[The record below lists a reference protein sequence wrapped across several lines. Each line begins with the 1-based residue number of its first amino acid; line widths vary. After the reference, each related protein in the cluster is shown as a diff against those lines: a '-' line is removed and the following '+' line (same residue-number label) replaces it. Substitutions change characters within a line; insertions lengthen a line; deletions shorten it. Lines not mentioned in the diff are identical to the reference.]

1 MWVRKTNNLHTI
13 NININTIGD
22 FGLFFSASLCC
33 FVFHTY
39 IYIYTCIY
47 TYKTSL
53 CFFSFSSIFYI
64 CVLFTPVKHWANI
77 IIMYGV
83 CVCFSFLISITFL
96 CIRMGFIHIT
106 HTLSVCWAQREKN
119 YIRCVTYE
127 GELWKHRFIWF
138 DIITFVIVWNEKKE
152 TTNN

>member
-1 MWVRKTNNLHTI
+1 MAISVCFFLLLSVV
-13 NININTIGD
+13 
-22 FGLFFSASLCC
+22 LFFILIFIFIHA
-33 FVFHTY
+33 
-39 IYIYTCIY
+39 Y

-83 CVCFSFLISITFL
+83 CVCVCFSFLISITFL

-119 YIRCVTYE
+119 YIQYVTYE